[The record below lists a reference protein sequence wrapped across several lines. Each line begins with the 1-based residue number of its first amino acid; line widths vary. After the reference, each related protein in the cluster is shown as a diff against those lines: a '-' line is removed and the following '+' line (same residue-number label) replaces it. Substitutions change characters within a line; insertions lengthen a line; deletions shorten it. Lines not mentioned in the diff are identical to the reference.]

1 MAKCDLFDDDFDF
14 DDDLVFNK
22 VPDMES
28 VKSKVGKLEEE
39 CGKFAKEEIHQVH
52 LKNMEI
58 VTAETQFTEDCV
70 AKIKYYT
77 KTDVLGRAIWKAP
90 QSFSEFGSG
99 RQAAILQRVLQ

>member
-39 CGKFAKEEIHQVH
+39 CGKFAK
-52 LKNMEI
+52 
-58 VTAETQFTEDCV
+58 
-70 AKIKYYT
+70 
-77 KTDVLGRAIWKAP
+77 
-90 QSFSEFGSG
+90 
-99 RQAAILQRVLQ
+99 